1 MCSDSIS
8 NNDDSIISMKTI
20 KVLLALSMWICSTSI
35 VVLSIVCDTMTT
47 SSRVNGVCVGCILVL
62 VALGLTLVF
71 KPFNK
76 QYYDYRTIII
86 NNVSSMFNTNMYYNV
101 MQ

>member
-20 KVLLALSMWICSTSI
+20 KLLLALSMWLCATSI

-47 SSRVNGVCVGCILVL
+47 SSRVNGLIVGLCLVL
-62 VALGLTLVF
+62 ITLLLTIVL

-76 QYYDYRTIII
+76 
-86 NNVSSMFNTNMYYNV
+86 
-101 MQ
+101 

>member
-62 VALGLTLVF
+62 VVMMLALGL
-71 KPFNK
+71 
-76 QYYDYRTIII
+76 
-86 NNVSSMFNTNMYYNV
+86 
-101 MQ
+101 

>member
-20 KVLLALSMWICSTSI
+20 KLLLALSMWLCATSI

-47 SSRVNGVCVGCILVL
+47 SSRVNGICVGLVL
-62 VALGLTLVF
+62 VLVTLIITIIC

-76 QYYDYRTIII
+76 
-86 NNVSSMFNTNMYYNV
+86 
-101 MQ
+101 